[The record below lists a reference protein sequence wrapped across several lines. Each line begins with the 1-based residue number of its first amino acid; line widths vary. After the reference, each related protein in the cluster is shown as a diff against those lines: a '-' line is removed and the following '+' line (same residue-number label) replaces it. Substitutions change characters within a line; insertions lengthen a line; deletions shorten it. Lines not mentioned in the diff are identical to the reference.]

1 MNKNLLKP
9 LMRFAKDVTIAFI
22 ATVLFTQFV
31 LQNLQVRGH
40 SMEPTLTDGQ
50 TILINKV
57 YYKFNEPQVN
67 DIVGFAVDTVEVKIV
82 KRIIAVEGDVV
93 DYIDGML
100 YVNEVAFASMDSGDI
115 QYPFTVP
122 EGRYFVVGDNVD
134 SSIDSRYQLIGVI
147 CLEDIL
153 GKIVL

>member
-1 MNKNLLKP
+1 MNKNLLKQ

-100 YVNEVAFASMDSGDI
+100 YVNEVAFARMDSGDI